1 MSIESRRN
9 ALIRRYALW
18 DGDPQTEPDGEL
30 EDELDRFDEVNDT
43 DDTE

>member
-9 ALIRRYALW
+9 ALIIRYALW

-30 EDELDRFDEVNDT
+30 EEELDRFDEANEV
-43 DDTE
+43 